1 MNTYLIKRLL
11 LVIPTVLGI
20 TCITF
25 LLMQGLPGDPV
36 RGLAGEQADPE
47 VLTAIR
53 KELGTDRP
61 VLLQYL
67 GYLRLLARGE
77 LGRSFYTNRK
87 VIDDLGEKLPNTL
100 ILACAAMVFATA
112 CGLVLGILMAVRRG
126 TLWDRLGLM
135 LSVSGISLPVFWL
148 GLLLMYVFSFELHL
162 LPATGMGSRSLAFLI
177 LPAATLGLNSA
188 AYIARITRT
197 SLLEVLSQPYM
208 VTARAKGLR
217 TGTIIGKH
225 ALQNS
230 LIPIITLI
238 GIDFGS
244 YLNGAVLTE
253 TIFGWDGVGRYA
265 VEGIFRRDY
274 PVIMGCVL
282 VGAILFILI
291 NLAVDLLYGFLDPRI
306 RCRVKNG
313 EFEK

>member
-25 LLMQGLPGDPV
+25 FLMRGLPGDPV
-36 RGLAGEQADPE
+36 QGLAGEQADPE
-47 VLTAIR
+47 ALAAIA
-53 KELGTDRP
+53 KEIGTDRP
-61 VLLQYL
+61 VLFQYL
-67 GYLRLLARGE
+67 GYLSLLARGE
-77 LGRSFYTNRK
+77 LGRSYYTNRK
-87 VIDDLGEKLPNTL
+87 VIDDLRQKLPNTL
-100 ILACAAMVFATA
+100 LLAGAAVVFATA
-112 CGLVLGILMAVRRG
+112 CGLLLGILMAVKRG

-135 LSVSGISLPVFWL
+135 LSVGGISIPVFWL
-148 GLLLMYVFSFELHL
+148 GLLLMYIFAFVLHL
-162 LPATGMGSRSLAFLI
+162 LPASGMGSRSFIFLI

-197 SLLEVLSQPYM
+197 SLLDILSQPYM
-208 VTARAKGLR
+208 MTARAKGLKK
-217 TGTIIGKH
+217 TAIIGKH

-244 YLNGAVLTE
+244 YLNGSVLTE
-253 TIFGWDGVGRYA
+253 TIFGWDGIGRYA

-282 VGAILFILI
+282 VGAIIFIVI

-306 RCRVKNG
+306 RCR
-313 EFEK
+313 EKI

>member
-1 MNTYLIKRLL
+1 MNAFLIKRLL

-25 LLMQGLPGDPV
+25 FLMQGLPGDPV
-36 RGLAGEQADPE
+36 QGLAGEQADPAA
-47 VLTAIR
+47 LAAIR
-53 KELGTDRP
+53 KELGADRP

-77 LGRSFYTNRK
+77 LGRSYYTNRK
-87 VIDDLGEKLPNTL
+87 VIDDIREKLPNTL
-100 ILACAAMVFATA
+100 VLACAAMMFATV
-112 CGLVLGILMAVRRG
+112 CGLVLGILMAVMRG

-135 LSVSGISLPVFWL
+135 LSVGGISLPVFWL
-148 GLLLMYVFSFELHL
+148 GLLLMYLFSFSLHL
-162 LPATGMGSRSLAFLI
+162 LPASGTGLFFLA

-197 SLLEVLSQPYM
+197 SMLEVLSQPYI

-217 TGTIIGKH
+217 KGTIIFRH
-225 ALQNS
+225 ALQSS

-238 GIDFGS
+238 GIDVGS
-244 YLNGAVLTE
+244 YLNGSVLTE
-253 TIFGWDGVGRYA
+253 TIFGWDGIGRYA
-265 VEGIFRRDY
+265 VEGVFRRDY

-282 VGAILFILI
+282 VGAIIFILI
-291 NLAVDLLYGFLDPRI
+291 NLAVDLLYGILDPRI
-306 RCRVKNG
+306 RCRQNA
-313 EFEK
+313 

>member
-36 RGLAGEQADPE
+36 QGMAGEQADPE
-47 VLTAIR
+47 VLAAIR

-87 VIDDLGEKLPNTL
+87 VIDDLREKLPNTI
-100 ILACAAMVFATA
+100 ILACAAMAFATA

-135 LSVSGISLPVFWL
+135 LSVAGISLPVFWL
-148 GLLLMYVFSFELHL
+148 GLLLMYVFSFALHL
-162 LPATGMGSRSLAFLI
+162 LPATGMGSRSPAFLI

-197 SLLEVLSQPYM
+197 SLLDTLSQPYM

-217 TGTIIGKH
+217 TGAIVGKH

-253 TIFGWDGVGRYA
+253 TIFGWDGIGRYA
-265 VEGIFRRDY
+265 VEGIFMRDY

-282 VGAILFILI
+282 TGAILFILI
-291 NLAVDLLYGFLDPRI
+291 NLAVDLLYGFLDLRI
-306 RCRVKNG
+306 RCRVNAG
-313 EFEK
+313 EPGK

>member
-1 MNTYLIKRLL
+1 MNAYLIKRLL

-25 LLMQGLPGDPV
+25 FLMQGLPGDPV
-36 RGLAGEQADPE
+36 QGLAGEQADPSA
-47 VLTAIR
+47 LAAIR
-53 KELGTDRP
+53 KEIGADRP

-67 GYLRLLARGE
+67 GYVRLLARGE
-77 LGRSFYTNRK
+77 LGRSYYTNRK
-87 VIDDLGEKLPNTL
+87 VLDDIQEKLPNTL
-100 ILACAAMVFATA
+100 LLACAAMVLATA
-112 CGLVLGILMAVRRG
+112 CGLLLGILMAVTRG
-126 TLWDRLGLM
+126 TLWDRLGLV
-135 LSVSGISLPVFWL
+135 LSVGGISLPVFWL
-148 GLLLMYVFSFELHL
+148 GLLLMYIFSFVLHL
-162 LPATGMGSRSLAFLI
+162 LPATGMGSSSLVILI
-177 LPAATLGLNSA
+177 LPAATLGFNSA

-197 SLLEVLSQPYM
+197 SLLEILSQPYM

-217 TGTIIGKH
+217 KSAVIGKH
-225 ALQNS
+225 ALKNC

-244 YLNGAVLTE
+244 YLNGSVLTE
-253 TIFGWDGVGRYA
+253 TIFGWDGIGRYA

-282 VGAILFILI
+282 VGAIMFVVI

-306 RCRVKNG
+306 RCRVKTPEPG
-313 EFEK
+313 R

>member
-1 MNTYLIKRLL
+1 MSPYLIKRLL

-25 LLMQGLPGDPV
+25 CLMQGLPGDPV
-36 RGLAGEQADPE
+36 QGLAGEQADPE
-47 VLTAIR
+47 VLAAIA
-53 KELGTDRP
+53 KEIGTDRP

-67 GYLRLLARGE
+67 GYLSLLARGE
-77 LGRSFYTNRK
+77 LGRSYYTNRK
-87 VIDDLGEKLPNTL
+87 VIDDLRQKLPNTL
-100 ILACAAMVFATA
+100 MLACAAMALATS
-112 CGLVLGILMAVRRG
+112 CGLLLGILMAVMRG

-135 LSVSGISLPVFWL
+135 LSVGGISVPVFWL
-148 GLLLMYVFSFELHL
+148 GLLLMYIFSFVLHL
-162 LPATGMGSRSLAFLI
+162 LPASGMGSRSFIFLI

-197 SLLEVLSQPYM
+197 SLLDILSQPYM
-208 VTARAKGLR
+208 LTARAKGLKK
-217 TGTIIGKH
+217 TAIIGKH

-244 YLNGAVLTE
+244 YLNGSVLTE
-253 TIFGWDGVGRYA
+253 TIFGWDGIGRYA

-282 VGAILFILI
+282 VGAIIFIII

-306 RCRVKNG
+306 RCR
-313 EFEK
+313 EKA